1 VDPSPW
7 LTSRKVD
14 FPLTEELQLR
24 VQALESLIRSG
35 LTIDP
40 DQASLM
46 AAETIQQATKAAQSG
61 SKDATNALAQLSR
74 SAMNVGGMTQDAQS
88 SLLLDV
94 LQQLSG
100 TTKQEHSGEGGVW
113 AGVPIAIPLGCV
125 TIGGPS

>member
-1 VDPSPW
+1 MPI
-7 LTSRKVD
+7 
-14 FPLTEELQLR
+14 TEELQLR

-46 AAETIQQATKAAQSG
+46 ASETIQQATRAAQSG
-61 SKDATNALAQLSR
+61 SQDATNALAQLSR
-74 SAMNVGGMTQDAQS
+74 SALTVGGMTQDAQS

-100 TTKQEHSGEGGVW
+100 SSKPEVTGDGGVW
-113 AGVPIAIPLGCV
+113 SSVPTVVPLG
-125 TIGGPS
+125 

>member
-1 VDPSPW
+1 METPI
-7 LTSRKVD
+7 
-14 FPLTEELQLR
+14 TEELQLR

-46 AAETIQQATKAAQSG
+46 AAETIQQAMKAAQSG
-61 SKDATNALAQLSR
+61 SQDATNALAQLSR
-74 SAMNVGGMTQDAQS
+74 TATTVGGMTQDAQS

-113 AGVPIAIPLGCV
+113 AGISPAIPLG
-125 TIGGPS
+125 